1 MGRRKGRSV
10 DGILLLDKPA
20 GITSNQALRRV
31 SGWINARKAGHT
43 GSLDPL
49 ATGLLVLCF
58 GQATKVSGG
67 LLDANKRYE
76 ATARL
81 GVVTDSADAD
91 GRVVAEKAV
100 PALDDA
106 TLEAALAGFRGA
118 IEQVPPM
125 VSALKYQGRR
135 LHEIAREGGTVERAP
150 RSVRIH
156 SLSAARIAED
166 RLSLTVDCSKGTYI
180 RSLVADIGERLGCGA
195 HVETL
200 RRTALGPFTG
210 EGMWTLEELQTA
222 RGDAVTG
229 LDDWL
234 LSPDHALVD
243 YPAVTLPAAE
253 SRRFCQGQTVPLG
266 AADWSGVGHC
276 RVYAEPDQF
285 LGLGEGAG
293 DRGLA
298 PRRLLVQRGPHG

>member
-20 GITSNQALRRV
+20 GMTSNQALRRV
-31 SGWINARKAGHT
+31 SGWIDARKAGHT

-58 GQATKVSGG
+58 GQATKISGG
-67 LLDANKRYE
+67 LLNADKRYE

-106 TLEAALAGFRGA
+106 ALEAVLARFRGA

-125 VSALKYQGRR
+125 VSALKHQGRR
-135 LHEIAREGGTVERAP
+135 LHEIAREGRTVERAP

-156 SLSAARIAED
+156 ALSAARTGDD
-166 RLSLTVDCSKGTYI
+166 RLSLKVDCSKGTYI
-180 RSLVADIGERLGCGA
+180 RSLVADIGEWLGCGA

-210 EGMWTLEELQTA
+210 QTMWTLEALEAA
-222 RGDAVTG
+222 REEAVTG
-229 LDDWL
+229 LDPYL
-234 LSPDHALVD
+234 LSADHALVD

-266 AADWSGVGHC
+266 VADQAGVGQC

-285 LGLGEGAG
+285 LGLGEGTG
-293 DRGLA
+293 GHGLA
-298 PRRLLVQRGPHG
+298 PRRLLVQRSPHG